1 MIITVDSNVL
11 LSIFI
16 KDTIYQQSSLLLE
29 KYSSNEFVIN
39 DCIYLELG
47 VNFKNFQKLDD
58 ALNILEVNIIKKH
71 EINFN
76 TILQA
81 WTSYLSNK
89 KFICASCKKVI
100 HPICPKCKRPQSF
113 RQRIFTDF
121 LIGGFALKNS
131 NGIITLDSAYYKNY
145 FPELMIFD

>member
-29 KYSSNEFVIN
+29 KYSSNEFIIN

-58 ALNILEVNIIKKH
+58 TLNILEVN
-71 EINFN
+71 
-76 TILQA
+76 A
-81 WTSYLSNK
+81 NK
-89 KFICASCKKVI
+89 KFVCPSCKKAI

-113 RQRIFTDF
+113 RQRILTDF
-121 LIGGFALKNS
+121 LIGGFAVKKS
-131 NGIITLDSAYYKNY
+131 DGIITLDPAYYKNY
-145 FPELMIFD
+145 FPELTIFD